1 MWGRKM
7 SDTIKVIDQEG
18 LAEIV
23 REAGYKALVKS
34 RAEGGEKYK
43 GEEYIETAQSGWK
56 TFITFFNKTED
67 GKYTSFQFGLWMNN
81 DKGEFSLTKVNEFN
95 ANWRYAKITINDDNS
110 LLLRMD
116 VNLVGGVSREHIIAQ
131 VALWD
136 NLLSNYGD
144 FAREFQKEVV
154 AAREAEEEK
163 TQQLH

>member
-34 RAEGGEKYK
+34 RAEGGE
-43 GEEYIETAQSGWK
+43 YIESAQSGWK

-67 GKYTSFQFGLWMNN
+67 RTYTSFQFGLWMNN
-81 DKGEFSLTKVNEFN
+81 DKGELSLTKVNEFN
-95 ANWRYAKITINDDNS
+95 ANWRYAKIIINDDNS

-131 VALWD
+131 VTLWD

-144 FAREFQKEVV
+144 FARELQKEVV

-163 TQQLH
+163 TRQLH